1 MVSTYAIAEL
11 AVKLLRWALCAADV
25 ADRLR
30 DGRLARD
37 KKAMTQHRHDTAD
50 GKPKPAP
57 MPAWAVAP
65 SRLMRSRASNDREFY
80 WSLESMIRK
89 SGNRF
94 SLS

>member
-37 KKAMTQHRHDTAD
+37 KKAMTQQARHRRRQAQARAHA
-50 GKPKPAP
+50 GLGRRAISPH
-57 MPAWAVAP
+57 AVT
-65 SRLMRSRASNDREFY
+65 SFE
-80 WSLESMIRK
+80 
-89 SGNRF
+89 
-94 SLS
+94 